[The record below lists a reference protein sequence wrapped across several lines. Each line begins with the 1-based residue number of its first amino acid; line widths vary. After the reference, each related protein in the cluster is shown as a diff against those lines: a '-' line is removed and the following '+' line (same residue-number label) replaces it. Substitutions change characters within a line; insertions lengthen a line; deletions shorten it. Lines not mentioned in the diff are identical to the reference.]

1 MRFEHVIEINAADP
15 VVRAMMPTFSRDQLW
30 RGLMLRVRAPE
41 RFPNGPAAAECTDV
55 AEGLTRRVLHFGPHT
70 LRDEVHVEPGRRLQF
85 TPESHGELAPIRL
98 TITVE
103 EPVAG
108 QLVLRFVYEA
118 LAELS
123 AEEAFYSG
131 YRHNA
136 WLHNDR
142 DMVGVLREWLENGEL
157 EPHTH

>member
-1 MRFEHVIEINAADP
+1 MRFEHVIEINSAQAA
-15 VVRAMMPTFSRDQLW
+15 VQAMMTRFSRDQLW

-41 RFPNGPAAAECTDV
+41 RFPNGPAAVECTDV
-55 AEGLTRRVLHFGPHT
+55 AEGQVRRVLHFGPHT
-70 LRDEVHVEPGRRLQF
+70 LQDEVRIEPLQRLVF
-85 TPESHGELAPIRL
+85 TPEAHGELAPIRL
-98 TITVE
+98 TISVE
-103 EPVAG
+103 EPVPG

-123 AEEAFYSG
+123 AEEAYYSG

-142 DMVGVLREWLENGEL
+142 DMVGQLREWLDTGEL
-157 EPHTH
+157 EALTH